1 MSEQANALTR
11 EEQEFAAE
19 HCGLIDL
26 HLKVN
31 HLSSDRWWDVLVFG
45 YLAAVRCWFRTPQV
59 RKWAF
64 PTIAKVKMRSAM
76 CDQLTYE
83 NLQKR
88 QGHVVSL
95 DACLE
100 AGSRLYDLL
109 PDSTGADEQVIFE
122 MLVCSMASGL
132 SGTEKAVL
140 RLSTEGCSEREI
152 SKELGIPPK
161 QVKEALAALRRRC
174 TEEQIVEAV

>member
-1 MSEQANALTR
+1 MVGCA
-11 EEQEFAAE
+11 
-19 HCGLIDL
+19 G
-26 HLKVN
+26 VW
-31 HLSSDRWWDVLVFG
+31 LSRRRPLLVPHPAG
-45 YLAAVRCWFRTPQV
+45 
-59 RKWAF
+59 
-64 PTIAKVKMRSAM
+64 AKVGLSDDCQGQDAQRHV
-76 CDQLTYE
+76 DQLTYE
-83 NLQKR
+83 NRQKR